1 MRRGVLCVLMTGLL
15 LLSACGAEG
24 GVSPE
29 EELALTIRGEYLA
42 MAGCTA
48 QLSVTADY
56 GQRVYE
62 FDMDAAVTGE
72 ETVLTLT
79 APDTVAGIAARVTGE
94 TGALEYD
101 GLILDTGELGPDG
114 LSPMSAFPA
123 LLTAAK
129 SGFLTACAMEER
141 EGEELLRVTCGAP
154 DAAPGEGVE
163 TVLWFRPDTHEL
175 AGGEIWAEGLRVICC
190 QCKNFRATGQIT
202 ALRREPDVVK

>member
-42 MAGCTA
+42 MTGCTA

-72 ETVLTLT
+72 
-79 APDTVAGIAARVTGE
+79 TG
-94 TGALEYD
+94 TLEYD

-175 AGGEIWAEGLRVICC
+175 TGGEIWAEGLRVICC
-190 QCKNFRATGQIT
+190 RCKNFRLTQ
-202 ALRREPDVVK
+202 